1 MPAPLDPASDP
12 ALGDKILNVR
22 PDPIDHRDSTYQAA
36 LLALPTWHYPGPL
49 EPRRLSVRN
58 QGAEGSCTGQALA
71 AVVDLQNI
79 DRHADGADVPM
90 RVSARMLY
98 EMARD
103 YDEFP
108 DDDVP
113 GSSARGAIKG
123 FFNHGVCST
132 RHAPYLVGDV
142 NWQLTPKR
150 LKDARRVTLGAYYRL
165 NHVLNDYHVALM
177 EGGAIFCTA
186 MIHSGWEQTEVTA
199 HNGRI
204 ILPANMGRDHLRGGH
219 AFAIVG
225 YDPEGFIVLNSWG
238 GQWGGFDARAAAKAL
253 ARQGRQG
260 PAYDTFATNLPG
272 MAHWAYDDWSRHVM
286 DSWVLRLQAPT
297 NRPSGFA
304 GGWFPGPA
312 GGIPVQPAPP
322 PAAPAVIQDIQ
333 GHFIHVLD
341 GQLHRKG
348 KYRNTVKTFEN
359 TAKLLRDDE
368 TRTDG
373 HRYDHLLFYAH
384 GGLNDLNDAA
394 ERAANMKEMFMKER
408 IYPVFFLWRTG
419 LWNAMSDAL
428 VSVFDRVLRRSG
440 GVTDLTD
447 NIIEKLARPIVKPIW
462 SAMKD
467 DAKAAFSDP
476 MGGGGWAA
484 ADGLNSLNSLEVAT
498 KAAEDLKAKRDGITM
513 IYCLT
518 TGLDLCGDDVIAG
531 IESVFG
537 PEVPIIGATS
547 ADNGKAKKTFQFYND
562 QVMDSGIVLV
572 GLADPSLELVMGIHH
587 GSAPLEGMTFEVTKS
602 DGNRIIELDGQPAWP
617 ALVGKVGLPP
627 ETSPSGAMG
636 ITGLGVDLS
645 PEDQET
651 YDNPQILRVPLVVS
665 DDNQSFLWPV
675 RCEEGTKVV
684 LMQRDEQLIF
694 DGVERMTGRLDEA
707 LGGRKPVA
715 VFHADCMARG
725 RLMFD
730 RILKDEIIAKL
741 QYPICGDTAVPWL
754 GLYGF
759 SEYAPLG
766 GRNRFHS
773 YTTSLFSLVRKAA

>member
-286 DSWVLRLQAPT
+286 DSWVLRPQAPT

-419 LWNAMSDAL
+419 LWNAMSDVLA
-428 VSVFDRVLRRSG
+428 SVFDRVLRCSG
-440 GVTDLTD
+440 GVTDFTD

-484 ADGLNSLNSLEVAT
+484 AEPLIQAAQARTTHPLHLHYIGHSAGSNFLGQLFARAKAERLDALTAGSSVTLFAPAISWSDFTAQLAPVAHALPAKRFSIYNLTDEAERDDQVAKLYRKSLLYLVSEALEVREQT
-498 KAAEDLKAKRDGITM
+498 
-513 IYCLT
+513 
-518 TGLDLCGDDVIAG
+518 
-531 IESVFG
+531 
-537 PEVPIIGATS
+537 P
-547 ADNGKAKKTFQFYND
+547 
-562 QVMDSGIVLV
+562 LV
-572 GLADPSLELVMGIHH
+572 GM
-587 GSAPLEGMTFEVTKS
+587 
-602 DGNRIIELDGQPAWP
+602 
-617 ALVGKVGLPP
+617 
-627 ETSPSGAMG
+627 
-636 ITGLGVDLS
+636 
-645 PEDQET
+645 
-651 YDNPQILRVPLVVS
+651 
-665 DDNQSFLWPV
+665 
-675 RCEEGTKVV
+675 
-684 LMQRDEQLIF
+684 
-694 DGVERMTGRLDEA
+694 
-707 LGGRKPVA
+707 
-715 VFHADCMARG
+715 
-725 RLMFD
+725 D
-730 RILKDEIIAKL
+730 R
-741 QYPICGDTAVPWL
+741 Y
-754 GLYGF
+754 
-759 SEYAPLG
+759 
-766 GRNRFHS
+766 
-773 YTTSLFSLVRKAA
+773 